1 MPKGTIEIVPYLI
14 PITIF
19 IGFALEAI
27 LKHIYKKENINE
39 YSKFIQAVYYIIL
52 ATIIYSVLAT
62 FTGYATAAF
71 LPKLSHVSDKV
82 HVIYN
87 NNINATVIYEGFD
100 YKYVGG
106 DESKVDKSTLLTG
119 IKKQPNELT
128 VIKDHESI
136 TKEIDEDEII
146 GDKDGIVTKIEYGAR
161 TRTYSPLG
169 LPVLSVKKSFVRVH
183 LQPKN
188 PEAKKAIENLLN
200 DTN

>member
-1 MPKGTIEIVPYLI
+1 MPKGTLGITPYLI

-19 IGFALEAI
+19 IGFTLEAI
-27 LKHIYKKENINE
+27 LKRIYKKENINE
-39 YSKFIQAVYYIIL
+39 YPKFIKAIYYLIF

-62 FTGYATAAF
+62 FTGYATAVL
-71 LPKLSHVSDKV
+71 LPKYSQTSDNI
-82 HVIYN
+82 HIIYN
-87 NNINATVIYEGFD
+87 NKINATIIYKGFD

-106 DESKVDKSTLLTG
+106 DESKVDKATLLTG
-119 IKKQPNELT
+119 VKRQPNELT
-128 VIKDHESI
+128 ILKDHESI

-146 GDKDGIVTKIEYGAR
+146 GDKDGIVTKIEYGTR

-169 LPVLSVKKSFVRVH
+169 LPVLSVKKSFVKVH

>member
-14 PITIF
+14 PITIL
-19 IGFALEAI
+19 IGFTLEAI
-27 LKHIYKKENINE
+27 LKRIYKKENINK
-39 YSKFIQAVYYIIL
+39 YPKLIQAVYYIIV

-62 FTGYATAAF
+62 FTGYATATF
-71 LPKLSHVSDKV
+71 LPKLSHVSDDV
-82 HVIYN
+82 HAIYN
-87 NNINATVIYEGFD
+87 NNIDATVIYEGFD

-106 DESKVDKSTLLTG
+106 DESKVNKSTLLTG
-119 IKKQPNELT
+119 VKRQTNELT
-128 VIKDHESI
+128 ILKDHESI

-146 GDKDGIVTKIEYGAR
+146 GDKDGIVTKIEYGTR

-169 LPVLSVKKSFVRVH
+169 LPVLSVKKSFVKVH

-200 DTN
+200 NTN

>member
-1 MPKGTIEIVPYLI
+1 MPKGTIGIVPYLI
-14 PITIF
+14 PIAIF

-27 LKHIYKKENINE
+27 LKRIYKKENINE
-39 YSKFIQAVYYIIL
+39 YPKFIQTVYYIII

-62 FTGYATAAF
+62 FTGYATATF
-71 LPKLSHVSDKV
+71 LPKLSHVSDDV

-87 NNINATVIYEGFD
+87 NNINATVIYESFD

-106 DESKVDKSTLLTG
+106 DKSKVNKSTLLTG
-119 IKKQPNELT
+119 VKRQPNELT
-128 VIKDHESI
+128 ILKDHESI

-146 GDKDGIVTKIEYGAR
+146 GDKDGIVTKIEYGTR

-169 LPVLSVKKSFVRVH
+169 LPVLSVKKSFVKVH

-188 PEAKKAIENLLN
+188 PEAKKAIKNLLN

>member
-27 LKHIYKKENINE
+27 LKRIYKKENINE
-39 YSKFIQAVYYIIL
+39 YPKFIQAVYYIIL

-71 LPKLSHVSDKV
+71 LPKLSHVSDNV

-146 GDKDGIVTKIEYGAR
+146 GDKDGIVTKIEYGTR

-169 LPVLSVKKSFVRVH
+169 LPILSVKKSFVRVH